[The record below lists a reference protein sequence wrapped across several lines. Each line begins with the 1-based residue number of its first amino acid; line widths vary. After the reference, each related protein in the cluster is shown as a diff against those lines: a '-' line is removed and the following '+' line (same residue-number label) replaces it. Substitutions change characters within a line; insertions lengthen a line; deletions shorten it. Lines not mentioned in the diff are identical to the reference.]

1 MHKILLFSSL
11 FISQVALAQA
21 EKGPS
26 TWESLI
32 IPMGA
37 FFLIFFFLVIR
48 PQAKKAKEAQEI
60 ISSLKKGDQVL
71 TGGGILGT
79 IVGVSEKFVD
89 VKVSDTS
96 KIKVLKTSVMPYS
109 DKPKESAKK

>member
-1 MHKILLFSSL
+1 MYKIILISSL
-11 FISQVALAQA
+11 LSTQVAYAQA

-37 FFLIFFFLVIR
+37 FFLIFFFMVIR
-48 PQAKKAKEAQEI
+48 PQTKKAKEAQEI
-60 ISSLKKGDQVL
+60 VNSLKKGDQVL

-109 DKPKESAKK
+109 DKPKESVKK

>member
-1 MHKILLFSSL
+1 MFKILFFSSL
-11 FISQVALAQA
+11 LITQAAYAQA
-21 EKGPS
+21 EEGPS
-26 TWESLI
+26 MWESLI

-48 PQAKKAKEAQEI
+48 PQAKKAKEAEEI

-109 DKPKESAKK
+109 DKPKESVKN